1 MMVSAL
7 QENGLDEAWTEV
19 EALTEWRRAEGFWQH
34 ARAAQARY
42 WFEQAVKQA
51 LLAQLE
57 KPKAK
62 AAFDTYSG
70 EWFTRVLGEGL
81 DKQQDEA
88 KAKIEADSEHT
99 VYSWTDAQI
108 EEARALLQPVVDEWN
123 KPNDSGVNLYEE
135 ANAALEAVRAGN

>member
-1 MMVSAL
+1 MTDLICRDLCMTFLNATT
-7 QENGLDEAWTEV
+7 GAEV

-62 AAFDTYSG
+62 AALTELSN
-70 EWFTRVLGEGL
+70 RVAQGL
-81 DKQQDEA
+81 ADPTKAAQDFL
-88 KAKIEADSEHT
+88 
-99 VYSWTDAQI
+99 QI
-108 EEARALLQPVVDEWN
+108 CGQL
-123 KPNDSGVNLYEE
+123 S
-135 ANAALEAVRAGN
+135 